1 MSPARRR
8 ASEAALVSEPPGTVL
23 FRGIRRRLSRRRVQ
37 ELAREMG
44 RRVAGGRPFTCL
56 LAGDAELR
64 RLNRQF
70 LGRDCPTDVLSFP
83 APGGGPYLGDI
94 AISVP
99 RAALQAR
106 RGGHRLEEEIGILM
120 LHGLLHLLGLDHETD
135 SGRMARAEARWRKRL
150 GLPAGML
157 ERASS

>member
-1 MSPARRR
+1 
-8 ASEAALVSEPPGTVL
+8 
-23 FRGIRRRLSRRRVQ
+23 VQ
-37 ELAREMG
+37 ELAREIG
-44 RRVAGGRPFTCL
+44 CRVAGGRPFTCL

-70 LGRDCPTDVLSFP
+70 LGRDYPTDVLAFP
-83 APGGGPYLGDI
+83 APVGQATQRVPGLSASCLGDV

-135 SGRMARAEARWRKRL
+135 RGRMARAEARWRKRL

-157 ERASS
+157 ERAST